1 MSWKKERSSK
11 IFIEKDI
18 LGQEKPQTNIAKSIA
33 KPGRI
38 FIGLAIFIVAI
49 LIYMIY
55 TNR

>member
-18 LGQEKPQTNIAKSIA
+18 LGQEKPQANIAKSIA
-33 KPGRI
+33 KPGGI
-38 FIGLAIFIVAI
+38 FIGIAIFIVAI
-49 LIYMIY
+49 FIYMIY